1 MAEECLALELL
12 AGGNWGEDQRL
23 TDAFLVSP
31 ACGLLREALGEL
43 QRDKLYRSHVHGVGH
58 IERTM
63 VHGAMGAWAERLGEA
78 DSRLL
83 LRMCA
88 YHDTGRVC
96 DYLDGAHGARSAEK
110 LAALTGLEGEDL
122 KIAMAGVEA
131 HSVGDPLMEEIL
143 RKYAPAD
150 LTRARLLAQHLKDA
164 DGLDRVRIHDLN
176 PDYLRR
182 PASRER
188 GRFAQVLFDRY
199 AALENARGIGRDAE
213 GYDLPTI
220 QRMKAFVTKTLGE
233 GKTCAELAMLAWES
247 LGGQRP
253 EGAVTP
259 PEGETCAIL
268 RAAQSWL
275 RERLKARG
283 VGEDAREKA
292 CRDLEERFSGQ
303 YGSLRC
309 ADLKPPGG
317 CGGFSVDVIL
327 FSWQVLR
334 EAEK

>member
-1 MAEECLALELL
+1 MAEESLALELL
-12 AGGNWGEDQRL
+12 TGGNWGEDQRL
-23 TDAFLVSP
+23 VDDFLLSP

-43 QRDKLYRSHVHGVGH
+43 RRDELYMSHVHGVGH

-63 VHGAMGAWAERLGEA
+63 VHGAMGAWAEHLGEA

-83 LRMCA
+83 LTMCA
-88 YHDTGRVC
+88 YHDTGRTC
-96 DYLDGAHGARSAEK
+96 DFLDGAHGARSAEK
-110 LAALTGLEGEDL
+110 LASLTGLEGEDL

-131 HSVGDPLMEEIL
+131 HSVGDPLMEGIL
-143 RKYAPAD
+143 QKYAPAD
-150 LTRARLLAQHLKDA
+150 LPRARLLAQHLKDA

-176 PDYLRR
+176 TDYLRR

-188 GRFAQVLFDRY
+188 GRFAQAFFDRY
-199 AALENARGIGRDAE
+199 VSLEKARGIGRDAE

-220 QRMKAFVTKTLGE
+220 QRMKAFVTRTLGE
-233 GKTCAELAMLAWES
+233 GKCCSELAMLAWES

-253 EGAVTP
+253 EGAKTP

-275 RERLKARG
+275 GARMAARG
-283 VGEDAREKA
+283 TEEEARQA
-292 CRDLEERFSGQ
+292 CRDLEARFLRQ

-309 ADLKPPGG
+309 ADLKPLGG

-327 FSWQVLR
+327 FSWQILR
-334 EAEK
+334 EGEK